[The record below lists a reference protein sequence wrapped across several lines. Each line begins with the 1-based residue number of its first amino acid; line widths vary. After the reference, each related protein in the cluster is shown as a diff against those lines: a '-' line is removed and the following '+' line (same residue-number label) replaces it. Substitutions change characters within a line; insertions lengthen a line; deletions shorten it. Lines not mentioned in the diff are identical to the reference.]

1 VTTQHT
7 TSPFVEEVYER
18 IKETLNEY
26 EVIISRWPEY
36 TVILESVCEQPPKLF
51 CRHNCVQGLRI

>member
-1 VTTQHT
+1 MQERCTWVTTQHS
-7 TSPFVEEVYER
+7 TSPSVEEVYDR

-36 TVILESVCEQPPKLF
+36 TVALESVSASAHFVVRVIC
-51 CRHNCVQGLRI
+51 